1 MKLKSSLSILK
12 LREAQG
18 FEDGEEWKGPLR
30 LGKKKVDY
38 LHFYFHDMLDA
49 KNPTPLIVAE
59 ANITQ
64 SSPTLFGMVRVMDQ
78 PLTEGPNLTS
88 KMIGKAQGIFAS
100 VSQTEPTI
108 FMEMNFLFTE
118 GKFNGS
124 ELTVVG
130 RNPILNKVREMS
142 VVGGNGVFR
151 LARGYAHLRTYS
163 FNATNLNAIMEY
175 HVTVIHY

>member
-1 MKLKSSLSILK
+1 MGPPEHHQNKALKASLL
-12 LREAQG
+12 LLATLEAQG
-18 FEDGEEWKGPLR
+18 FEDGEDWKGPLR

-38 LHFYFHDMLDA
+38 LHFYFHNMFDA
-49 KNPTPLIVAE
+49 KNPPPLIVAE

-78 PLTEGPNLTS
+78 PLTEGPILTS

-100 VSQTEPTI
+100 
-108 FMEMNFLFTE
+108 MNFLFTK

-130 RNPILNKVREMS
+130 RNLILNKVREMS

-151 LARGYAHLRTYS
+151 LARGYARLRTYS

>member
-12 LREAQG
+12 LRG
-18 FEDGEEWKGPLR
+18 SGLEDGEDWKGPLR

-49 KNPTPLIVAE
+49 NVAE

-124 ELTVVG
+124 ELRVVG
-130 RNPILNKVREMS
+130 RNPILNKVREMA
-142 VVGGNGVFR
+142 VVGGNGVLR
-151 LARGYAHLRTYS
+151 LARGYARLGTYS
-163 FNATNLNAIMEY
+163 FNDTNLNAIMEY

>member
-1 MKLKSSLSILK
+1 M
-12 LREAQG
+12 
-18 FEDGEEWKGPLR
+18 F
-30 LGKKKVDY
+30 
-38 LHFYFHDMLDA
+38 DA

-78 PLTEGPNLTS
+78 PLTEGPILTS
-88 KMIGKAQGIFAS
+88 KMIGKAQ
-100 VSQTEPTI
+100 
-108 FMEMNFLFTE
+108 E

-130 RNPILNKVREMS
+130 RNLILNKVREMS

-151 LARGYAHLRTYS
+151 LARGYARLRTYS
-163 FNATNLNAIMEY
+163 FNATNLNALMEY